1 MKRAS
6 SHGHRAAVVTA
17 AAGSVA
23 LLVTGTVLLAGVAN
37 AALVEVPE
45 TGTPGRLVLAADPY
59 PAEFRDLSPGDT
71 RAWQVQAR
79 LEDAS
84 SATLALELRKDGD
97 LVTHPRGLR
106 VTVQSCAE
114 EWTGLPD
121 APVCASGAQPLT
133 VATPADDYRF
143 SSPSF
148 NLPALAA
155 DAPVSLLVTLGVEDS
170 PEARAD
176 TTLMGRTGD
185 TDLALTAVAIDDT
198 VPPVVQPPVPA
209 PPGTGMP
216 GLPATGGDLSALAAV
231 LALAGGFLA
240 AGLALRLHR
249 REARA

>member
-6 SHGHRAAVVTA
+6 SHGHRATVVTA

-23 LLVTGTVLLAGVAN
+23 LLVTGTVLLAGAAN
-37 AALVEVPE
+37 AALVDVPE
-45 TGTPGRLVLAADPY
+45 TGDPGRLVLAADPY
-59 PAEFRDLSPGDT
+59 PAQFQNLSPGDT

-97 LVTHPRGLR
+97 LVAHPRGLEIS
-106 VTVQSCAE
+106 VQSCAE

-121 APVCASGAQPLT
+121 APVCAPGAQPVT
-133 VATPADDYRF
+133 VASPTDDYRF
-143 SSPSF
+143 SSPTF
-148 NLPALAA
+148 ALPELAA
-155 DAPVSLLVTLGVEDS
+155 AAPVSLLVTFGVEDS

-176 TTLMGRTGD
+176 TTLMGLNGD
-185 TDLALTAVAIDDT
+185 IGLGLTAVAIDDS
-198 VPPVVQPPVPA
+198 VPSQPQPPTGPA
-209 PPGTGMP
+209 PGSGLP
-216 GLPATGGDLSALAAV
+216 GLPASGGDLSALAAV
-231 LALAGGFLA
+231 LALAGGFLV

>member
-6 SHGHRAAVVTA
+6 SHGHRATVVTA

-23 LLVTGTVLLAGVAN
+23 LLVTGTVLLAGAAN
-37 AALVEVPE
+37 AALVDVPE
-45 TGTPGRLVLAADPY
+45 TGDPGRLVLAADPY
-59 PAEFRDLSPGDT
+59 PAQFQNLSPGDT

-84 SATLALELRKDGD
+84 TATLALELRKDGD
-97 LVTHPRGLR
+97 LVAHPRGLEIG
-106 VTVQSCAE
+106 VQSCAE

-121 APVCASGAQPLT
+121 APVCASGAAPVT
-133 VATPADDYRF
+133 VASPTDDYRF
-143 SSPSF
+143 SSPTF
-148 NLPALAA
+148 DLPDLAA
-155 DAPVSLLVTLGVEDS
+155 AEPVSLLVTIGVEDS
-170 PEARAD
+170 DEARAD
-176 TTLMGRTGD
+176 TTLMGLTGD
-185 TDLALTAVAIDDT
+185 VGLVLTAVAIDDA
-198 VPPVVQPPVPA
+198 VPPQPQPPAAPA
-209 PPGTGMP
+209 PGSGLP